1 MLKDQKRTT
10 IRDIAEVL
18 NLSVSTVS
26 RALQEHPRISKETI
40 AIVKKTAEMMDYYVH
55 GPAAALRK
63 GHGNNIGVV
72 VPRVDRQFF
81 SNIIGGIEEVFRTNE
96 FNTFIY
102 QTQESYENEKSGVQ
116 AMLNAGVDGLLISL
130 SVETLD
136 IGHIERF
143 SRSGRPVVFFDRC
156 MDDPLT
162 SRVMIDDFDAA
173 YKATEHLLANGCR
186 RPVYFGG
193 TQNLFMYRNRRRGFE
208 QALHDNGFD
217 AKDILVFEGL
227 LTRKKGYETFR
238 ELYESKQLPD
248 GLLAASDFA
257 ALGSILFMKEVGIKV
272 PDDVCVVGFANEL
285 FTEIMDPSLS
295 SVEQFSREM
304 GKKAAEMMLKLFTGT
319 KSPETIIQKSELKI
333 RKSSLKTNK

>member
-1 MLKDQKRTT
+1 MVHQKRTT

-26 RALQEHPRISKETI
+26 RALQEHPRISRETI
-40 AIVKKTAEMMDYYVH
+40 VTVKKTAEMMDYYVH
-55 GPAAALRK
+55 DPAAALRK

-81 SNIIGGIEEVFRTNE
+81 SNIISGIEEVLRTNG

-102 QTQESYENEKSGVQ
+102 QTQESYENEKAGVQ
-116 AMLNAGVDGLLISL
+116 AMLNSGVEGLLISL
-130 SVETLD
+130 SVETRD
-136 IGHIERF
+136 IEHIERF

-156 MDDPLT
+156 MDDPAT
-162 SRVMIDDFDAA
+162 SRVMIDDYDAA

-193 TQNLFMYRNRRRGFE
+193 TQNLFMYRNRRNGFE
-208 QALHDNGFD
+208 QALLDHGFA
-217 AKDILVFEGL
+217 AKDIHVFEEL

-238 ELYESKQLPD
+238 GLYETKQVPD

-257 ALGSILFMKEVGIKV
+257 ALGSILFMKEVGIIV
-272 PDDVCVVGFANEL
+272 PDDICVVGFANEL
-285 FTEIMDPSLS
+285 FTEIMDPPLS
-295 SVEQFSREM
+295 SIDQFSGEM
-304 GKKAAEMMLKLFTGT
+304 GKKAAELMLKRFTGEN
-319 KSPETIIQKSELKI
+319 SAETIVLTSELKI
-333 RKSSLKTNK
+333 RKSSLRITN